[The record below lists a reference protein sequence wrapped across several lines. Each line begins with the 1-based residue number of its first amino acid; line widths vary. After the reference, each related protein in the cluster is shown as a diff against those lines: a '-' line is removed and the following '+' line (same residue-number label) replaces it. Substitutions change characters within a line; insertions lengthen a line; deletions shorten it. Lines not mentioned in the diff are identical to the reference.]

1 MHRSSV
7 SGISVAAAFDAKPG
21 ANPVSRVILI
31 GSFPPRRCG
40 IATFTSDV
48 HAALKTAAPDL
59 DCGVVAMTDEGGAYD
74 YGPDVMFAVR
84 QNNAADY
91 LEAAR
96 KINDAAPDAVCVQH
110 EFGLFGGPAGEHLML
125 MLDAIRAPVTTT
137 LHTVLTDPNADQR
150 RVFERLIKRSARI
163 VVMAEKGRQILE
175 DVWNVPAAK
184 IMVTPHGAPDRPL
197 VDTADAKARL
207 GLDGHEVMLTFGLLS
222 PGKGLESMIRALP
235 EIIKAR
241 STALYVILGATHPHL
256 VAREGE
262 AYREGLFTLA
272 RELGVGDHVRFHNQY
287 VDTPLLLDW
296 LSAAD
301 LYVTPYLN
309 EAQITSGTLSY
320 AVALGKAV
328 ISTPY
333 WHAQELLADGRG
345 VLTPF
350 DDTAAMATAVI
361 DLLGDPDR
369 LNALRRRAWE
379 AGRETLWSRLAD
391 RYLGAFTA
399 VRDAPRPTRAASA
412 EPRSFAPEA
421 LPRPALGGVR
431 RMTDGVGILQHS
443 VYSIPDRNHGY
454 CVDDNARALLL
465 MHRLRAV
472 GLRTP
477 ETDALAET
485 YSAFV
490 HHAWNDS
497 AGRFRNFMAYD
508 RTWLEDVGSDD
519 SVARA
524 WWSVAVTASEAGSP
538 ALRQWARELAVRIT
552 PHLDSFTALRTYAF
566 LVLGLASLV
575 RAEPALA
582 HERALLARLANGLAG
597 VLAGNETDDWRWFE
611 DGLTYDNARLPE
623 ALLRAGQVLD
633 DDALIQAGLN
643 ALHWLCGKQTGVGG
657 VFRAVGTGNFGKAFT
672 VEAPFDQQ
680 PLEAAATVDACA
692 AAYAATGDKGWLS
705 EARRAYDW
713 FLGRNDLG
721 IPLGDPL
728 TGDCY
733 DGLTPTAPN
742 YNRGAESVLS
752 FQLATCAMHAL
763 EAIARPGARPAETAT
778 AKGLI
783 AERCHSSATATSD
796 SRPIPRA
803 SSFGPSTSLQ
813 IPDR

>member
-1 MHRSSV
+1 MQRSSAFTV
-7 SGISVAAAFDAKPG
+7 TDAAPLTGLSAARLLK
-21 ANPVSRVILI
+21 RVVLI

-48 HAALKTAAPDL
+48 LDALKTAAPEL
-59 DCGVVAMTDEGGAYD
+59 DCRVIAMTDEGQTYD
-74 YGPDVMFAVR
+74 YGPDVMFQIH
-84 QNNAADY
+84 QNSAADY

-96 KINDAAPDAVCVQH
+96 RINEVGPDSVCVQH

-125 MLDAIRAPVTTT
+125 MLDAVRAPVTTT

-163 VVMAEKGRQILE
+163 IVMAERGRQILT
-175 DVWNVPAAK
+175 DVWNIPAAK
-184 IMVTPHGAPDRPL
+184 IAVVPHGAPDRPL
-197 VDTADAKARL
+197 IDTDEPKARL
-207 GLDGHEVMLTFGLLS
+207 GLSGHEVLLTFGLLS
-222 PGKGLESMIRALP
+222 PGKGLESVIQALP
-235 EIIKAR
+235 EIVKAR
-241 STALYVILGATHPHL
+241 PTALYVILGATHPHL

-262 AYREGLFTLA
+262 AYREGLFELA
-272 RELGVGDHVRFHNQY
+272 RTLGVSDHVRFHNQY

-296 LSAAD
+296 LAATD
-301 LYVTPYLN
+301 VYVTPYLN

-320 AVALGKAV
+320 AVAMGKAV

-350 DDTAAMATAVI
+350 NDPAALACAAI
-361 DLLGDPDR
+361 ALLVDPDR
-369 LNALRRRAWE
+369 MASVRQKAWD
-379 AGRETLWSRLAD
+379 AGRDTLWSRLAD
-391 RYLGAFTA
+391 RYLEVFAA
-399 VRDAPRPTRAASA
+399 VRETRKPARAPGA
-412 EPRSFAPEA
+412 EGRSFAPGA

-431 RMTDGVGILQHS
+431 RMTDGVGMLQHS
-443 VYSIPDRNHGY
+443 VHSVPDRNHGY

-465 MHRLRAV
+465 MHRLREV
-472 GLRTP
+472 GTNTS
-477 ETDALAET
+477 ETQALAET

-490 HHAWNDS
+490 HHAWNND
-497 AGRFRNFMAYD
+497 AGRFRNFMGYD
-508 RTWLEDVGSDD
+508 RAWLEDVGSDD

-524 WWSVAVTASEAGSP
+524 WWSVAVTASEAGSS
-538 ALRQWARELAVRIT
+538 ALRQWARELGARIT

-575 RAEPALA
+575 RAEPILT
-582 HERALLARLANGLAG
+582 HERALLQRLGSGLAG

-633 DDALIQAGLN
+633 DDALVTAGLRS
-643 ALHWLCGKQTGVGG
+643 LEWLCGMQTGARG
-657 VFRAVGTGNFGKAFT
+657 VFRAVGTLNFGRPFT

-692 AAYAATGDKGWLS
+692 AAFACTGDARWQS
-705 EARRAYDW
+705 EARRAFDW
-713 FLGRNDLG
+713 FLGKNDLG
-721 IPLGDPL
+721 VPLGDPL

-733 DGLTPTAPN
+733 DGLTPNGPN
-742 YNRGAESVLS
+742 LNRGAESVLS
-752 FQLATCAMHAL
+752 FQLSVCTMLCL
-763 EAIARPGARPAETAT
+763 ERIARPGSSPAIKAQAE
-778 AKGLI
+778 GLP
-783 AERCHSSATATSD
+783 AERCQTSSTATFD
-796 SRPIPRA
+796 SPPTRRG
-803 SSFGPSTSLQ
+803 SLSGPSTSLQ

>member
-1 MHRSSV
+1 MFDAPPA
-7 SGISVAAAFDAKPG
+7 GISAAALK
-21 ANPVSRVILI
+21 RVVLI

-40 IATFTSDV
+40 IATFTCDV
-48 HAALKTAAPDL
+48 LDALKTASPDL
-59 DCGVVAMTDEGGAYD
+59 DCRVVAMTDEGGDYD
-74 YGPDVMFAVR
+74 YGRDVMFQVR

-96 KINDAAPDAVCVQH
+96 RINEADPEAVCVQH

-125 MLDAIRAPVTTT
+125 MLDAVRAPVTTT
-137 LHTVLTDPNADQR
+137 LHTVLTRPDGDQR

-163 VVMAEKGRQILE
+163 IVMAERGRQILT
-175 DVWNVPAAK
+175 DVWNVPASK
-184 IMVTPHGAPDRPL
+184 IVVTPHGAPDRPL
-197 VDTADAKARL
+197 IDTAEPKARL

-222 PGKGLESMIRALP
+222 PGKGLESVIRALP
-235 EIIKAR
+235 AIVQAR
-241 STALYVILGATHPHL
+241 PTALYVILGATHPHL
-256 VAREGE
+256 IASEGE
-262 AYREGLFTLA
+262 VYREGLSDLA

-328 ISTPY
+328 ISTPF

-350 DDTAAMATAVI
+350 NDPEALAAAAI
-361 DLLGDPDR
+361 ALLGDPER
-369 LNALRRRAWE
+369 LTALRRRAWE
-379 AGRETLWSRLAD
+379 AGRETLWSRLAE
-391 RYLGAFTA
+391 RYLA
-399 VRDAPRPTRAASA
+399 VFAEARETRPPARAASA
-412 EPRSFAPEA
+412 EPRSFAAEA

-431 RMTDGVGILQHS
+431 RMTDGVGMLQHS
-443 VYSIPDRNHGY
+443 VHAVPDRNHGY

-472 GLRTP
+472 GVNTA
-477 ETDALAET
+477 ETQALAET
-485 YSAFV
+485 YAAFV

-538 ALRQWARELAVRIT
+538 ALRQWARELAVRISG
-552 PHLDSFTALRTYAF
+552 HLDSFTALRTYAF

-575 RAEPALA
+575 RAEPGLTR
-582 HERALLARLANGLAG
+582 ERDLLERLAAGLAG
-597 VLAGNETDDWRWFE
+597 VHNGCETSDWCWFE

-633 DDALIQAGLN
+633 DERLVTAGLRS
-643 ALHWLCGKQTGVGG
+643 LDWLCGMQTGAGG
-657 VFRAVGTGNFGKAFT
+657 VFRAVGTANFGQPLT
-672 VEAPFDQQ
+672 VAAPFDQQ

-692 AAYAATGDKGWLS
+692 AAYAASGDPRWLL
-705 EARRAYDW
+705 EARRAFDW
-713 FLGRNDLG
+713 FLGKNDLG
-721 IPLGDPL
+721 VPLGDPL

-733 DGLTPTAPN
+733 DGLTPTGPN
-742 YNRGAESVLS
+742 LNRGAESVLS
-752 FQLATCAMHAL
+752 FQLAACAMLTL
-763 EAIARPGARPAETAT
+763 ERIAQPGPRPAVKAQAE
-778 AKGLI
+778 GLP
-783 AERCHSSATATSD
+783 AERCPTSSTATFD
-796 SRPIPRA
+796 SRPTRRA
-803 SSFGPSTSLQ
+803 SLSGPSTSLQ